1 MYEGKGANY
10 IFPEEWDRYEEC
22 IPPAERSNFVAAYGR
37 RLRGEMGEEEM
48 MKAAKAWSIWEGR
61 ISKLVQDPW
70 EKVKEKFGADKF
82 SLAFSRIENHYFT
95 NKAFFPRDGFLLEK
109 ANCDK
114 IRHIPT
120 TIVQGRYDVVCPAI
134 SAHELH
140 KALPHSE
147 IVYTLT
153 GHSGFEKE
161 IIENLVKA
169 TEKYKTRQIFQK
181 TVVPVINGHYC
192 QQNSPILYCN
202 NF

>member
-22 IPPAERSNFVAAYGR
+22 IPPEERNNFVAAYGR
-37 RLRGEMGEEEM
+37 RLRGELGEEEM

-82 SLAFSRIENHYFT
+82 SLAFARIENHYFT

-109 ANCDK
+109 ANLDK

-120 TIVQGRYDVVCPAI
+120 TIVQGRYDIVCPAI
-134 SAHELH
+134 SAHELN

-169 TEKYKTRQIFQK
+169 TEKYKTR
-181 TVVPVINGHYC
+181 
-192 QQNSPILYCN
+192 
-202 NF
+202 